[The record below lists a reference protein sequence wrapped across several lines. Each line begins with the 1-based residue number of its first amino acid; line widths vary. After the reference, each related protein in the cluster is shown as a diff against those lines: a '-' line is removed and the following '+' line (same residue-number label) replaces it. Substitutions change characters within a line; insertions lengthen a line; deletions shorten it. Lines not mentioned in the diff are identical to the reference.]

1 MRYYGMI
8 SGLAPAPA
16 PALLPTG
23 GEEEEKKRP
32 DLRRLAEKKRPDL
45 WMLALLCVGGAVLVA
60 GMIYIITK
68 KKKGRS

>member
-23 GEEEEKKRP
+23 GEEEEKQKP
-32 DLRRLAEKKRPDL
+32 DLR
-45 WMLALLCVGGAVLVA
+45 MLALLCVGGAVLVA

>member
-1 MRYYGMI
+1 MRYYGTI
-8 SGLAPAPA
+8 TGLGGAGRPA

-32 DLRRLAEKKRPDL
+32 DLRRLT
-45 WMLALLCVGGAVLVA
+45 LLCVCGAVLVA